1 MERKTT
7 QKMPYMA
14 PEGELFV
21 VTMER
26 CILSEVSQLR
36 SAEQDDYEVF

>member
-1 MERKTT
+1 
-7 QKMPYMA
+7 MPYMA

-26 CILSEVSQLR
+26 CILSEVSQLG
-36 SAEQDDYEVF
+36 SVGQDDYDEF